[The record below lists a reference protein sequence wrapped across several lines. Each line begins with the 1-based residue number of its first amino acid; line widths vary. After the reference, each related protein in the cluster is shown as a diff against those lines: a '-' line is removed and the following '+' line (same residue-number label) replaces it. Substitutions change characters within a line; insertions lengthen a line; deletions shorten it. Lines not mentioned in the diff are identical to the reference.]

1 MDDAPNARRAEKR
14 GAKKLSAGYPRAAL
28 SFLPSKP
35 RGAELGVKPPGSCR
49 TRALSHGHLGRTRTV
64 ASRSPLT
71 RATRRAAM
79 SYILEVPGLADAIAR
94 AHVLPEHAA
103 LLAAIRSYTPFADAK
118 LPTSHDG
125 YWLSKRKVLNAA
137 GKLVHDD
144 HEAWLQPECERAGG
158 DVRATQAQLKNLDYR
173 LTECEITTLFV
184 VHDPGGIR
192 ADDFVPLIVHQEDE
206 IIDRR
211 LFDPCPWREPD
222 DLDDLRGPSGICKPA
237 PRGERACAAALGRVT
252 TSNADLRR
260 HPLTGWLWRSQK
272 STCSMGTP
280 NDAAKRW
287 VRIGLVNNRAFAGV
301 VGGVARKNHPR
312 QGHPSS

>member
-173 LTECEITTLFV
+173 LTECEMRSPRCSWSMTLAV
-184 VHDPGGIR
+184 
-192 ADDFVPLIVHQEDE
+192 
-206 IIDRR
+206 
-211 LFDPCPWREPD
+211 
-222 DLDDLRGPSGICKPA
+222 SA
-237 PRGERACAAALGRVT
+237 PT
-252 TSNADLRR
+252 TSCHSSCIRKTR
-260 HPLTGWLWRSQK
+260 SLTGGCSIPARGASQTTSTTCGARVGYGSLRLAGSGRALLLW
-272 STCSMGTP
+272 
-280 NDAAKRW
+280 
-287 VRIGLVNNRAFAGV
+287 
-301 VGGVARKNHPR
+301 GG
-312 QGHPSS
+312 